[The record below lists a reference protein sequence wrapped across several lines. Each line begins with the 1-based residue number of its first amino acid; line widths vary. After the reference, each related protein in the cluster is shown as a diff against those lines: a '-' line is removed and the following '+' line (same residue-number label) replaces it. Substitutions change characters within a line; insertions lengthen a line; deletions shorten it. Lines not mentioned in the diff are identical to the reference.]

1 MVGRPPISEDW
12 DRRCL
17 MEKRTKAETEK
28 FYRELLAELDASGL
42 SQREFAEKRGVPAGT
57 LSCWKHQLKQRE
69 AAAKGRKIK
78 KKSSK
83 PKFVP
88 VSVVEAAKPAEPVAK
103 TTESYEIVLGP
114 DRVLRLP
121 AGFDEARV
129 AALVRAVASC

>member
-1 MVGRPPISEDW
+1 
-12 DRRCL
+12 

-28 FYRELLAELDASGL
+28 LYRGLLAELDASGL

-57 LSCWKHQLKQRE
+57 LSFWKHELKKRD
-69 AAAKGRKIK
+69 AAAKARKGK
-78 KKSSK
+78 KKPSK

-88 VSVVEAAKPAEPVAK
+88 VSVVEAAKPAEPMAK
-103 TTESYEIVLGP
+103 AAEGYEIVLGP

-121 AGFDEARV
+121 AGFDEGRV

>member
-1 MVGRPPISEDW
+1 
-12 DRRCL
+12 

-28 FYRELLAELDASGL
+28 LYRGLLAELEASGL

-57 LSCWKHQLKQRE
+57 LSFWKHELKNRD
-69 AAAKGRKIK
+69 AAARVRKSK

-83 PKFVP
+83 PRFVP
-88 VSVVEAAKPAEPVAK
+88 VSVVEATKPAEPVAK
-103 TTESYEIVLGP
+103 TAEGYEIVLGP

-121 AGFDEARV
+121 AVFDEGRV

>member
-1 MVGRPPISEDW
+1 
-12 DRRCL
+12 

-28 FYRELLAELDASGL
+28 LYRGLLAELDASGL
-42 SQREFAEKRGVPAGT
+42 SQREFADKRGVPAGT
-57 LSCWKHQLKQRE
+57 LSFWKHEMKRRD
-69 AAAKGRKIK
+69 AAAKARKIK

-88 VSVVEAAKPAEPVAK
+88 VSVVEAAKPAEAAVKAA
-103 TTESYEIVLGP
+103 EGYEIVLGP

-121 AGFDEARV
+121 AVFDEGRV